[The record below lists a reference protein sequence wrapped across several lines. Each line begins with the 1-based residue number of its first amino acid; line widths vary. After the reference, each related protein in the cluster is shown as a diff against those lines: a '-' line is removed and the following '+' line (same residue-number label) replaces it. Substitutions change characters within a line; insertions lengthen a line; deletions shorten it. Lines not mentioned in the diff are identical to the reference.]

1 MEFPMM
7 VWVYV
12 QGLVTTVR
20 KKRPRN
26 EDGLSVAETVIITA
40 IFAAGAIAISIY
52 LIGKFTHKAHSIKTG

>member
-7 VWVYV
+7 VLVYV
-12 QGLVTTVR
+12 QGLVAER
-20 KKRPRN
+20 RSRSKN

-52 LIGKFTHKAHSIKTG
+52 LIAKFTNKAHSIKTG